1 MLHIILLILKI
12 IGIILLCILG
22 LLFLVILS
30 ALFVPVRYRVEVTRE
45 EGEDKP
51 PVLAYAKVTWF
62 LHFINILAAYPGDVI
77 LRVRIMLF
85 TVFRIPGKEKKD
97 GGTKERKTK
106 NKKKKR
112 NKRKEPEDCGEMEED
127 AQENPAE
134 AAERETSATRKEN
147 VNQGASAYRAE
158 DIEGRTEVEAQGEE
172 TSDTVTAQEAGST
185 DGIQEGRKFSLAGK
199 IREIIDKVKRL
210 AIKIKQFFENI
221 QYTIRKFCDKIKSTL
236 DNIEYYRKVLESE
249 PFRQSWQLCKK
260 EISRV
265 LKKLKPDKFEADF
278 IIGMEDPAT
287 IGEILA
293 VWGMLYPLIGRHV
306 RLAGDFECGR
316 MRVEGSLYIQG
327 KIRAFTFIRLA
338 VRIYFNKDVRKLI
351 KLLKKEAA

>member
-22 LLFLVILS
+22 FLFLAVLS
-30 ALFVPVRYRVEVTRE
+30 ALFVPVRYRIEVTRE

-51 PVLAYAKVTWF
+51 PILAYAKVTWF
-62 LHFINILAAYPGDVI
+62 LHFVNILFAYPGDVI
-77 LRVRIMLF
+77 LRARILLF
-85 TVFRIPGKEKKD
+85 TVFRIPGKERKT
-97 GGTKERKTK
+97 GNLKEKKTK

-112 NKRKEPEDCGEMEED
+112 NGRNGPE
-127 AQENPAE
+127 
-134 AAERETSATRKEN
+134 SW
-147 VNQGASAYRAE
+147 E
-158 DIEGRTEVEAQGEE
+158 DIEERDLENPSEGEE
-172 TSDTVTAQEAGST
+172 REESVVREEIAGQETAAYRTRDTDYAKDIESDDRQ
-185 DGIQEGRKFSLAGK
+185 FSFTGK
-199 IREIIDKVKRL
+199 IKEIIDKIKRL

-221 QYTIRKFCDKIKSTL
+221 QYTIRKFCDKMKSML
-236 DNIEYYRKVLESE
+236 DNIEYYRNVLESE
-249 PFRQSWQLCKK
+249 PFRQSLQLCRK

-278 IIGMEDPAT
+278 MIGLEDPAAL
-287 IGEILA
+287 GEILA

-338 VRIYFNKDVRKLI
+338 VRVYFNKDIRRLI